1 MKTPS
6 QFLGSGVTC
15 GALLCLALMSGCAT
29 NMKVPVRNPEPS
41 TSQYVKPSPA
51 APVTLYF
58 SDDRPEENKEALLT
72 GRIPMQLTTP
82 TGDKPFQA
90 ATWLAEQT
98 VKEMVARGLPVQLGS
113 DSNGP
118 DTVVIKR
125 IHIEN
130 RRVSGFSP
138 FETFTSASAD
148 VVTPAGTTRIA
159 TFIKRGKVPVWSF
172 NEVID
177 PTYSDPLGLTAKEF
191 AAKLARILFD
201 AQLTDS
207 QVDALIAKTSGS
219 NINYRDVYE
228 LGFSNNPRA
237 IPQLLSLT
245 ANKDD
250 EVHQAAFSSLGILRD
265 TQNFDVMVTAAQN
278 SNSDWEDRAA
288 ALKAIADLGTPE
300 SVDYL
305 QKDRTRLQP
314 LTDTESMRSKE
325 LIGLYLN

>member
-1 MKTPS
+1 
-6 QFLGSGVTC
+6 
-15 GALLCLALMSGCAT
+15 
-29 NMKVPVRNPEPS
+29 
-41 TSQYVKPSPA
+41 
-51 APVTLYF
+51 
-58 SDDRPEENKEALLT
+58 
-72 GRIPMQLTTP
+72 MQLTT
-82 TGDKPFQA
+82 GDRSFDA
-90 ATWLAEQT
+90 APWLAEQT
-98 VKEMVARGLPVQLGS
+98 VKEMVARGLPVQLGN
-113 DSNGP
+113 DAKGP
-118 DTVVIKR
+118 DTVIIQR

-159 TFIKRGKVPVWSF
+159 TFIKRGKIPVWSF

-191 AAKLARILFD
+191 AAKLARILF
-201 AQLTDS
+201 AAGLSDS
-207 QVDALIAKTSGS
+207 QVDALIAKISGS

-237 IPQLLSLT
+237 IPQLLT
-245 ANKDD
+245 AIKDD

-265 TQNFDVMVTAAQN
+265 SRHFDLMATAARD

-288 ALKAIADLGTPE
+288 ALKAIADLGPPE

-305 QKDRTRLQP
+305 QRERTRLQP
-314 LTDTESMRSKE
+314 LTDAESVRSKE

>member
-1 MKTPS
+1 MKTLPRLLNRGP
-6 QFLGSGVTC
+6 FFGV
-15 GALLCLALMSGCAT
+15 LIYLAFASGCAI
-29 NMKVPVRNPEPS
+29 NMKVPIRDPEPS
-41 TSQYVKPSPA
+41 ASQYVKPSQS

-58 SDDRPEENKEALLT
+58 ADNRSADNKRALLT
-72 GRIPMQLTTP
+72 GRIPMQLTT
-82 TGDKPFQA
+82 GDKSFDA
-90 ATWLAEQT
+90 APWLAEQT
-98 VKEMVARGLPVQLGS
+98 VKEMVARGLPVQLGN
-113 DSNGP
+113 DAKGP
-118 DTVVIKR
+118 DTVIIQR

-191 AAKLARILFD
+191 AAKLARILF
-201 AQLTDS
+201 AAGLSDS

-265 TQNFDVMVTAAQN
+265 TRHFDVMATAARD
-278 SNSDWEDRAA
+278 SNSDWEDRSA

-305 QKDRTRLQP
+305 QREKTRLQP
-314 LTDTESMRSKE
+314 LTDAESVRSKE